1 MHSNWENIGNNLPA
15 GYDENGQR
23 ETWGLSSRY
32 NSKIAK
38 WEKDNE
44 AELSELE
51 NLTIRKMKYPDL
63 AYDVEF
69 NKRLDEL
76 KAKFPKQYNYN
87 EIRGMAHATQ
97 SSVN

>member
-1 MHSNWENIGNNLPA
+1 MHSNWQNLHNNLPA

-32 NSKIAK
+32 NQKIAK
-38 WEKDNE
+38 WEKANE

-51 NLTIRKMKYPDL
+51 NLTIREMKYPDS
-63 AYDVEF
+63 AFDVEF

-76 KAKFPKQYNYN
+76 KAKFPKQYNYF
-87 EIRGMAHATQ
+87 GKKYWKH
-97 SSVN
+97 

>member
-1 MHSNWENIGNNLPA
+1 MHSNWFNIGTNIPA

-32 NSKIAK
+32 NQKIAR
-38 WEKDNE
+38 WEKANE
-44 AELSELE
+44 AELSELKE
-51 NLTIRKMKYPDL
+51 LVIRYYKYPDL

-76 KAKFPKQYNYN
+76 KAKFPKQYNYF
-87 EIRGMAHATQ
+87 GKKYWKW
-97 SSVN
+97 